1 MLDGEIVQDFSW
13 SNKDE
18 NFHEELP
25 WFPSFPPPFPAFP
38 LWFPWFLSFPEFPP
52 WFPTFSP
59 DSPRLHLDSPHS
71 HHSPHSVL
79 QFPIPVFTDGRYFRY
94 NEFCHCPRHAP
105 SPSSLEGAKNF
116 RKVKSFLGGGGG
128 IRSFYF
134 GRVGVI
140 FLGGIKFVV
149 GVVT

>member
-25 WFPSFPPPFPAFP
+25 WFPSFPPPFPAFPLWLPAFP

-116 RKVKSFLGGGGG
+116 RKVKSFLGGQGWDQK
-128 IRSFYF
+128 FLF
-134 GRVGVI
+134 WWGRGY
-140 FLGGIKFVV
+140 FLGGD
-149 GVVT
+149 